1 MKIVS
6 LLAGV
11 AAVAL
16 TASAASAQDIH
27 RGQSTGP
34 ITGITVNWTGNTPNV
49 PYPGGLGNIGA
60 ALQNAAINA
69 SNGLGAVNAANA
81 QNGNSFYSSWHAIG
95 NAVDNNGTAAGSDT
109 AQFTL
114 TGTVSTDCAYYSGDN
129 ATETLNFGQI
139 GIYAS
144 DNTGPAA
151 AFTMVDEAEVTIDT
165 NLAGCNTA
173 NTVRIQK
180 TDLNGLV
187 NAGASAFDSN
197 VFQANLPYE
206 VTARYT
212 AGLSTGA
219 GSIGTPQ
226 ELTVATNSDQA
237 SRQHGAWKS
246 AMALDVTIPTP
257 AKALV
262 AGSYSG
268 TFSVTISAGM

>member
-16 TASAASAQDIH
+16 TAGAASAQDI
-27 RGQSTGP
+27 RYGQMTNSTFGYTENSPGDTSPNNTQSTNAFAARAKN
-34 ITGITVNWTGNTPNV
+34 VNDTQSVWF
-49 PYPGGLGNIGA
+49 
-60 ALQNAAINA
+60 
-69 SNGLGAVNAANA
+69 A
-81 QNGNSFYSSWHAIG
+81 QG

>member
-34 ITGITVNWTGNTPNV
+34 ITGITANWTGNTPNV
-49 PYPGGLGNIGA
+49 PYPGGFGNIGA
-60 ALQNAAINA
+60 AIQNAAINA

-95 NAVDNNGTAAGSDT
+95 SAVDNIGTAEGSDT
-109 AQFTL
+109 ASFTL

-129 ATETLNFGQI
+129 ATETLDFGQI
-139 GIYAS
+139 GIFAS

-151 AFTMVDEAEVTIDT
+151 AFTMVAPASVRIDT

-173 NTVRIQK
+173 NTVRIAK

-187 NAGASAFDSN
+187 NAGAGAYDNN
-197 VFQANLPYE
+197 VFQANLPYQ
-206 VTARYT
+206 VTANYT
-212 AGLSTGA
+212 AGLATGGASA
-219 GSIGTPQ
+219 GTAQ
-226 ELTVATNSDQA
+226 TLTVATNA
-237 SRQHGAWKS
+237 SAAANQHGAWKS
-246 AMALDVTIPTP
+246 AMALNVSIPVP

-262 AGSYSG
+262 AGSYAG
-268 TFSVTISAGM
+268 TFGVTISAGL

>member
-16 TASAASAQDIH
+16 TASAASAQDINQ
-27 RGQSTGP
+27 GQFY
-34 ITGITVNWTGNTPNV
+34 V
-49 PYPGGLGNIGA
+49 LGNQNVQGGSFFGNIA
-60 ALQNAAINA
+60 A
-69 SNGLGAVNAANA
+69 GLNRANA
-81 QNGNSFYSSWHAIG
+81 RSGGSPISAWHATG

-114 TGTVSTDCAYYSGDN
+114 TGSVSTDCAYYSGDN
-129 ATETLNFGQI
+129 GTESLNFGQI

-151 AFTMVDEAEVTIDT
+151 AFTMVDDAEVTIDT

-206 VTARYT
+206 ITARYT

-219 GSIGTPQ
+219 GSAGTAQ
-226 ELTVATNSDQA
+226 ILTVATTSDQA

-262 AGSYSG
+262 AGNYAG
-268 TFSVTISAGM
+268 TFSVTITAGM